1 MASCIRSATEY
12 SASGHYSFITL
23 AVSQIDY
30 VQKKNINSLKYYRYS
45 TQPFRSEHKSL
56 SFTARRSSLC
66 GTRNWFILL
75 FLFSPCRV
83 LKPPGGGSSDLF
95 GGSVPSTPRSIRNNM
110 ASNIFATPSDVKNGN
125 GKSHTSPARCQP
137 PSMLSLSIRLFS
149 NRICFTVRFRTKLRY
164 LYNHYLYFNCKWPH
178 ANDLNYYLFYFSFFL
193 FLLPFPFD
201 IFHTSRI
208 HHMKMHCLSVAVF
221 FFSSYSFCHLADRQ
235 GSYRYFFIGTF
246 ENKWVFFCQNTQR
259 KIDKNI

>member
-30 VQKKNINSLKYYRYS
+30 VQKKKYINSLKYYHYS

-66 GTRNWFILL
+66 GARNWFIFS
-75 FLFSPCRV
+75 FLPSPCRV

-125 GKSHTSPARCQP
+125 GKSHTSPTRCQRCHRC
-137 PSMLSLSIRLFS
+137 SLSVDSFLFKS
-149 NRICFTVRFRTKLRY
+149 NMFYSSFPNRTKICIH
-164 LYNHYLYFNCKWPH
+164 NLYFNCKWPH

-193 FLLPFPFD
+193 CLLPFPFD

-208 HHMKMHCLSVAVF
+208 HHIKMHCLSVAVF
-221 FFSSYSFCHLADRQ
+221 SSFFFSSHSFFMPFSRPP
-235 GSYRYFFIGTF
+235 
-246 ENKWVFFCQNTQR
+246 R
-259 KIDKNI
+259 KL

>member
-30 VQKKNINSLKYYRYS
+30 VQKKKYINSLKYYHYS

-66 GTRNWFILL
+66 GARNWFIFS
-75 FLFSPCRV
+75 FLPSPCRV

-125 GKSHTSPARCQP
+125 GKSHTSPTRWQL
-137 PSMLSLSIRLFS
+137 PSMLSLSIRFCS
-149 NRICFTVRFRTKLRY
+149 NRICFTVRFRTELRY
-164 LYNHYLYFNCKWPH
+164 VYIIYISIASDPMRTTSIIIYSIFRSF
-178 ANDLNYYLFYFSFFL
+178 YVSYLFRLTFFT
-193 FLLPFPFD
+193 P
-201 IFHTSRI
+201 
-208 HHMKMHCLSVAVF
+208 
-221 FFSSYSFCHLADRQ
+221 Q
-235 GSYRYFFIGTF
+235 EFI
-246 ENKWVFFCQNTQR
+246 
-259 KIDKNI
+259 I